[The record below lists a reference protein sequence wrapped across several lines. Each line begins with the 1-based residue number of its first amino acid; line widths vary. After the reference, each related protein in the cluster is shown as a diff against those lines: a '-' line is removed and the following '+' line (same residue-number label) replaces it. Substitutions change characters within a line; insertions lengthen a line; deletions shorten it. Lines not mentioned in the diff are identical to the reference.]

1 MSEEIRAAIDEE
13 LRTEHIER
21 LDECAPAIR
30 LYDRL
35 CQVVTDR
42 PEGIDAAAQ
51 HIVAQIAELERIA
64 ELAREDVRQKGIRD
78 KYRNGRQ
85 TVDRENKSINTIQRC
100 IEQQRKLM
108 SELRITPASRKT
120 SMQGSLFDD
129 DFGTF

>member
-1 MSEEIRAAIDEE
+1 MSEEISAVIDEE
-13 LRTEHIER
+13 LRREHMER

-35 CQVVTDR
+35 CQVVADR

-51 HIVAQIAELERIA
+51 HIVAQLAELERIA

-108 SELRITPASRKT
+108 SELRITPASRRT
-120 SMQGSLFDD
+120 ATQGSIFDD
-129 DFGTF
+129 SFDSF

>member
-1 MSEEIRAAIDEE
+1 MSEVDRLGPDEQ
-13 LRTEHIER
+13 LRIEHIAR
-21 LDECAPAIR
+21 LGECATAIG

-35 CQVVTDR
+35 CEVVSAR

-64 ELAREDVRQKGIRD
+64 ELAREDINTRGLRD

-85 TVDRENKSINTIQRC
+85 IVERDNKSIATIQRC

-120 SMQGSLFDD
+120 TRQGSMFDD
-129 DFGTF
+129 DFDTF

>member
-1 MSEEIRAAIDEE
+1 MTEDNCAAIDEE

-21 LDECAPAIR
+21 LGECAPALR

-35 CQVVTDR
+35 CQVVSER
-42 PEGIDAAAQ
+42 PEGIDPAAQ
-51 HIVAQIAELERIA
+51 HIIAQIAELERIA
-64 ELAREDVRQKGIRD
+64 ELAREDIAAKGLRD

-85 TVDRENKSINTIQRC
+85 VVDRENKSINTIQRC

-120 SMQGSLFDD
+120 VQQGSMFDD
-129 DFGTF
+129 SFDAF